1 MSNLS
6 TYPTPF
12 QVVLKPGL
20 YQSHNTKGGLNL
32 NKWLLKFLK
41 RIGFAVVA
49 EDCCTYY
56 PTFPQIPVENTNSI
70 QPEEI
75 ADVPVFGFFIGVNV
89 DGSEDYV
96 IAMKATVDGGYSELG
111 TYS

>member
-20 YQSHNTKGGLNL
+20 YQSQNTKGGLNL

-41 RIGFAVVA
+41 RIGFADTV
-49 EDCCTYY
+49 DCCTYY
-56 PTFPQIPVENTNSI
+56 PTFPTLIVGNRAAPTVEEVSLVPTQGLFFAQEIGNPDSFYLYIKNS
-70 QPEEI
+70 
-75 ADVPVFGFFIGVNV
+75 DGTCTFIIN
-89 DGSEDYV
+89 Y
-96 IAMKATVDGGYSELG
+96 
-111 TYS
+111 

>member
-20 YQSHNTKGGLNL
+20 YQSQNTKGGLNL

-41 RIGFAVVA
+41 RIGFADTV
-49 EDCCTYY
+49 DCCTYY
-56 PTFPQIPVENTNSI
+56 PTFPTLDVVSISTPTESEMENIPLGGMFKTVDGSTYYLFIKTE
-70 QPEEI
+70 PAI
-75 ADVPVFGFFIGVNV
+75 ADVIFTNN
-89 DGSEDYV
+89 
-96 IAMKATVDGGYSELG
+96 
-111 TYS
+111 

>member
-20 YQSHNTKGGLNL
+20 YQSQNTKGGLNL

-41 RIGFAVVA
+41 RIGFADTV
-49 EDCCTYY
+49 DCCTYY
-56 PTFPQIPVENTNSI
+56 PTVPTIEAADFTNPTG
-70 QPEEI
+70 PEMD
-75 ADVPVFGFFIGVNV
+75 AAGVPVYGMFKTI
-89 DGSEDYV
+89 DGDTYYMWIREPNN
-96 IAMKATVDGGYSELG
+96 GLG
-111 TYS
+111 SIISND

>member
-20 YQSHNTKGGLNL
+20 YQSQNTKGGLNL

-41 RIGFAVVA
+41 RIGFADTV
-49 EDCCTYY
+49 DCCVYY
-56 PTFPQIPVENTNSI
+56 PTFPTVIVVNAGAPTEEEMDNANIPIKGIFITQDENGVWYMGVRCGANCFDSFATN
-70 QPEEI
+70 
-75 ADVPVFGFFIGVNV
+75 D
-89 DGSEDYV
+89 
-96 IAMKATVDGGYSELG
+96 
-111 TYS
+111 

>member
-20 YQSHNTKGGLNL
+20 YQSQNTKGGLNL

-41 RIGFAVVA
+41 RIGFADTV
-49 EDCCTYY
+49 DCCVYY
-56 PTFPQIPVENTNSI
+56 PTFPTIIVADHTNPTEEEMANIPIKGLFYAEETNGIWTLYVKTTASSF
-70 QPEEI
+70 
-75 ADVPVFGFFIGVNV
+75 ADL
-89 DGSEDYV
+89 
-96 IAMKATVDGGYSELG
+96 ATND
-111 TYS
+111 

>member
-20 YQSHNTKGGLNL
+20 YQSQNTKGGLNL

-41 RIGFAVVA
+41 RIGFADTV
-49 EDCCTYY
+49 DCCVYY
-56 PTFPQIPVENTNSI
+56 PTWPTLIVADPSAPTDAEVLAAGVPPGGMFKTYDSGSTNYR
-70 QPEEI
+70 
-75 ADVPVFGFFIGVNV
+75 FFFVNG
-89 DGSEDYV
+89 DGSANEF
-96 IAMKATVDGGYSELG
+96 T
-111 TYS
+111 T

>member
-20 YQSHNTKGGLNL
+20 YQSQNTKGGLNL

-41 RIGFAVVA
+41 RIGFADTV
-49 EDCCTYY
+49 DCCVYY
-56 PTFPQIPVENTNSI
+56 PTYPLITVADAFNPTA
-70 QPEEI
+70 EEASNVPSGSFFMTTDGVNYNI
-75 ADVPVFGFFIGVNV
+75 YIVGVDGAPVFVF
-89 DGSEDYV
+89 
-96 IAMKATVDGGYSELG
+96 G
-111 TYS
+111 TTS

>member
-20 YQSHNTKGGLNL
+20 YQSQNTKGGLNL

-41 RIGFAVVA
+41 RIGFADTV
-49 EDCCTYY
+49 DCCVYY
-56 PTFPQIPVENTNSI
+56 PTYPILEVENIGNPTEQEMIN
-70 QPEEI
+70 
-75 ADVPVFGFFIGVNV
+75 VPLYSMFLCV
-89 DGSEDYV
+89 DGDIYYLHF
-96 IAMKATVDGGYSELG
+96 KYSAAN
-111 TYS
+111 TDTISTND